1 MLKLTNFNELALA
14 IMLECWNYLQCF
26 FIPEKTFFKIFY
38 LSEFS
43 TSNTFKIFY
52 LSEVRIIWFLY
63 LFYFCHSLLH
73 TPQFSHKYLIPYLW
87 FTLLPKLLITSWYIN
102 NSKSYHKDAVSFQSQ
117 WSLFLQQQELTNLS
131 WFLYNSEIFSNKAN
145 CLSLQFLSI
154 QMFSCFLSSNGLVLF
169 PYHFFTSIHPLLVYN
184 PFN

>member
-1 MLKLTNFNELALA
+1 
-14 IMLECWNYLQCF
+14 MLELSSLLLYTRKNILQNFLLIWIFYFKYLQ
-26 FIPEKTFFKIFY
+26 IPSKI
-38 LSEFS
+38 STSKFS

-73 TPQFSHKYLIPYLW
+73 TPQFSYKYLIPYLW

-145 CLSLQFLSI
+145 CLSLLFLST

-169 PYHFFTSIHPLLVYN
+169 PLSLFYLYSSPLSL
-184 PFN
+184 